1 MSSANKAR
9 LAFGLALGLLLL
21 GGVAAAVTIAML
33 VSSARWV
40 AHTFDVK
47 TALGEVNSSVS
58 SAARARFDYI
68 RSGDAAFLPQYESLK
83 QEIRAQL
90 GHVRDLTRD
99 NPSQQ
104 LLAGRLDEAVE
115 QRLTLLDASVELQ
128 KSGQTDP
135 GAQDRL
141 TLAGVD
147 SSANLAAV
155 LQQMQNQEQT
165 LLDRRWAASGG
176 LFWTVL
182 GILFSVFMLSAFLF
196 WIHYRLLRAEVLNRE
211 QLESNARRLS
221 VRLLNVQDE
230 ERRKFSRELH
240 DSVGQLLTLA
250 KMNLAVLSEMNPADK
265 ILAETDKVLEEALA
279 ETRTVSYLLHP
290 PLLDELGIASAIK
303 WYLDGFSQR
312 SGIQLS
318 VDIADNFGRLSQPT
332 ELVLFRALQESLTN
346 VHRHSKSSKADV
358 SLRMAGDKIVLRVR
372 DYGKGMPRGTLEK
385 FVKTGADSG
394 VGLAGMRE
402 RIREQSGQFEIQSDE
417 NGTVVEVILPIS
429 VPPGVHEQ
437 SATLFL

>member
-21 GGVAAAVTIAML
+21 GGIATAVTIAML

-40 AHTFDVK
+40 AHTYEVK
-47 TALGEVNSSVS
+47 TALGDVTSSVS
-58 SAARARFDYI
+58 SASRARFDYVH
-68 RSGDAAFLPQYESLK
+68 SGDAGYLPQYESIK
-83 QEIRAQL
+83 RETRADLQR
-90 GHVRDLTRD
+90 VSDLTRD
-99 NPSQQ
+99 NGSQQ
-104 LLAGRLDEAVE
+104 LLAGRLEGIVE

-135 GAQDRL
+135 GAQDRF

-147 SSANLAAV
+147 SSADLAAV
-155 LQQMQNQEQT
+155 LQQMQNQEQI
-165 LLDRRWAASGG
+165 LLDRRSAASGG
-176 LFWTVL
+176 LLWAVLCILVAVFTLSTV
-182 GILFSVFMLSAFLF
+182 LF

-250 KMNLAVLSEMNPADK
+250 KMNLAMLLEMNPADK
-265 ILAETDKVLEEALA
+265 ILAETEKVLDEALA

-290 PLLDELGIASAIK
+290 PLLDELGIASAVK
-303 WYLDGFSQR
+303 WYLDGFGQR
-312 SGIQLS
+312 SGIHLS
-318 VDIADNFGRLSQPT
+318 VDIADSFGRLSQST

-358 SLRMAGDKIVLRVR
+358 SLRTAGDKIVLRVR

-385 FVKTGADSG
+385 FLRTGADSG

-417 NGTVVEVILPIS
+417 NGTLVEVILPIS
-429 VPPGVHEQ
+429 VPPSVHEQ
-437 SATLFL
+437 SATLPS